1 MHISVIKNVQCITS
15 GNAPACLFN
24 YCFDAIQRQIIIY
37 ASIVLLCQLSIV
49 LLHLVEAYHIL
60 HTRTNAKTF
69 DHLHTYHLYLHA
81 YIIAKHFSSWRRGT
95 WLHVLVDT
103 NPLFL
108 NWKNLMSQSA
118 ALSFRGSQLVHM
130 HNMHSFKS

>member
-49 LLHLVEAYHIL
+49 LLHLAEAYHIL
-60 HTRTNAKTF
+60 HTRTNTKTS
-69 DHLHTYHLYLHA
+69 DHLHTSLTCMH
-81 YIIAKHFSSWRRGT
+81 ISMPKIS
-95 WLHVLVDT
+95 VLVYT